1 MSTTTPKKMEVG
13 EEVKAAV
20 THVTVPS
27 KMTAAVLYGSE
38 DLRIEKIDVPAVAAD
53 EVLVRV
59 RLALTDGTDLK
70 VWKRGYHAKMIQP
83 PAVFGHELV
92 GEIVAVGKRVDARWR
107 IGMRVIAANSAPCL
121 RCYHCRRGQENLC
134 DDLLFN
140 NGAYADYMRIPGRIV
155 VENMLE
161 VPHSVDDQSAA
172 LAEPLACVLRGIHEM
187 EVRTGDTAAVI
198 GCGPIGLKFV
208 RMLSRRGVRVIALAR
223 RAAPLDVA
231 KRLGAV
237 AAFNVTATEDV
248 VSAVKALTEDQR
260 GPDSV
265 VEAAGNPATWQQAL
279 AMVRRGG
286 VVNFFSGLPSGTR
299 VEIDPAAIHYSEIKL
314 ISPFHAGSH
323 PARGYFGS
331 RFRHRRNPAGRS
343 AAGVCAHEVA
353 QRRDQVG
360 RAAVVLR
367 CTQTSPAI
375 CAFGIPE
382 CFAIL
387 NAATN
392 HSCFCVL
399 IL

>member
-1 MSTTTPKKMEVG
+1 MKTSTPKKPEVA
-13 EEVKAAV
+13 EEVAFAV
-20 THVTVPS
+20 TRVPVPS

-38 DLRIEKIDVPAVAAD
+38 DLRIEMIDVPHLAAD
-53 EVLVRV
+53 EVLLRV

-70 VWKRGYHAKMIQP
+70 VWKRGYHAKMIHP

-92 GEIVAVGKRVDARWR
+92 GEIVAVGKRVDPRWR

-187 EVRTGDTAAVI
+187 EVRAGDTAAVI
-198 GCGPIGLKFV
+198 GCGPIGLMFV

-223 RAAPLDVA
+223 RSAPLEVA
-231 KRLGAV
+231 KHLGATAV
-237 AAFNVTATEDV
+237 INVTETPNV
-248 VSAVKALTEDQR
+248 VAAVKALTEDQL

-286 VVNFFSGLPSGTR
+286 VVNFFCGLALG
-299 VEIDPAAIHYSEIKL
+299 H
-314 ISPFHAGSH
+314 
-323 PARGYFGS
+323 RG
-331 RFRHRRNPAGRS
+331 
-343 AAGVCAHEVA
+343 E
-353 QRRDQVG
+353 
-360 RAAVVLR
+360 
-367 CTQTSPAI
+367 
-375 CAFGIPE
+375 
-382 CFAIL
+382 
-387 NAATN
+387 
-392 HSCFCVL
+392 
-399 IL
+399 

>member
-1 MSTTTPKKMEVG
+1 MNTSAKKTIAAAIDEV
-13 EEVKAAV
+13 VALARRV
-20 THVTVPS
+20 VPP

-38 DLRIEKIDVPAVAAD
+38 DLRIEEIDVPSLAAD
-53 EVLVRV
+53 EVLLRV

-70 VWKRGYHAKMIQP
+70 VWKRGYHAKMIRP
-83 PAVFGHELV
+83 PAIFGHEVV
-92 GEIVAVGKRVDARWR
+92 GEVVAVGKRVDARWR
-107 IGMRVIAANSAPCL
+107 LGVRVVAANSAPCF

-140 NGAYADYMRIPGRIV
+140 NGAYAEYMRIPGRIAM
-155 VENMLE
+155 ENMLE

-223 RAAPLDVA
+223 RAAPLDIA

-237 AAFNVTATEDV
+237 ATFNVAETEDV
-248 VSAVKALTEDQR
+248 VAAVKALTEDQL
-260 GPDSV
+260 GPDCV

-286 VVNFFSGLPSGTR
+286 IVNFFSGLPSGTP

-314 ISPFHAGSH
+314 ISPFHHTPRFFREALEAIRRGDIS
-323 PARGYFGS
+323 ARDFVTEEIRLADLPQAFARMKS
-331 RFRHRRNPAGRS
+331 RSG
-343 AAGVCAHEVA
+343 EIKL
-353 QRRDQVG
+353 
-360 RAAVVLR
+360 AVR
-367 CTQTSPAI
+367 P
-375 CAFGIPE
+375 
-382 CFAIL
+382 
-387 NAATN
+387 
-392 HSCFCVL
+392 
-399 IL
+399 